1 MQIKEDEDQ
10 NSHKSILKSTALM
23 GGSNVLLI
31 LLGILRT
38 KIIAVLI
45 GPAGFGLM
53 GIFQNLIELIKSIT
67 SLGINFSGVKEVASS
82 SSDII
87 KVSKS
92 ILILKRWSIST
103 GLVGTVLTILF
114 SAQLSEYSFGNQLHY
129 KEIIFLSINILISAI
144 SSVQL
149 AILQGL
155 QKMKELAKAGIFG
168 SALATFLISILYFL
182 LGTKAI
188 IPGMLAI
195 SVSGLFFSWIFT
207 RDIKVVKLNLS
218 LLDTFQSG
226 YTVIKLGFFITI
238 TGLLSNLALYIV
250 RAIILKKSN
259 LESVGAFQACWT
271 ISSLYLNVLL
281 YPLIADFFPRLSKE
295 SNNSKLSIKLINE
308 QLEITILLAAPFIIS
323 MILLSNIIV
332 SILYS
337 NSFLLAT
344 PILYWQISGTF
355 FIIISW
361 PLGVLFLARNK
372 GSFSFISELFRLII
386 FLAIIFFGWD
396 LLGISVLGISY
407 LLSNFLTSIFIY
419 FLTYKMINYNYS
431 NINLKHILFFGL
443 LIFLTHINLKITNN
457 IFHILFGFSIILIS
471 FIYSY
476 VILNKLFDI
485 KKFLFGTYKS
495 FRIKNQ
501 TPNP

>member
-155 QKMKELAKAGIFG
+155 QKMKELVKAGLFG
-168 SALATFLISILYFL
+168 STLATITISILYYL
-182 LGTKAI
+182 LGTNAI
-188 IPGMLAI
+188 IPGMLSI
-195 SVSGLFFSWIFT
+195 SISSLLLSSYYSRKIKIVKINLSFAETIKNGLE
-207 RDIKVVKLNLS
+207 VVKL
-218 LLDTFQSG
+218 
-226 YTVIKLGFFITI
+226 GFYITI
-238 TGLLSNLALYIV
+238 TGLLSNLAFYFV
-250 RAIILKKSN
+250 RSVILKRSD
-259 LESVGAFQACWT
+259 LDTVGAFQASWT

-281 YPLIADFFPRLSKE
+281 YPLIADFFPRLSKTFDDR
-295 SNNSKLSIKLINE
+295 KLSCKLINE
-308 QLEITILLAAPFIIS
+308 QLEITILLASPIIIS
-323 MILLSNIIV
+323 LISFSNLVI
-332 SILYS
+332 SLFYS
-337 NSFLLAT
+337 NSFIMAVSMLH
-344 PILYWQISGTF
+344 WQIAATF

-361 PLGVLFLARNK
+361 PLGVLFLTNNK
-372 GSFSFISELFRLII
+372 GIYSFFTEFIKLFIFITIIYFGWEYYGIGSIGIAYLVSNFFTSIVIYFITFKLIGFNYSHSNKKHIVII
-386 FLAIIFFGWD
+386 FLITLFSLLNVSVSDELTKQVI
-396 LLGISVLGISY
+396 LGIFLL
-407 LLSNFLTSIFIY
+407 LLSS
-419 FLTYKMINYNYS
+419 
-431 NINLKHILFFGL
+431 
-443 LIFLTHINLKITNN
+443 
-457 IFHILFGFSIILIS
+457 
-471 FIYSY
+471 IYSY
-476 VILNKLFDI
+476 FSLSRLIDI
-485 KKFLFGTYKS
+485 KEFFSKKFN
-495 FRIKNQ
+495 R
-501 TPNP
+501 